1 MIKSTNIQAI
11 GSGIMH
17 QINNVYSLTPL
28 SLPMELTPSCNEFYL
43 KTWSEWEKNGTPG
56 EQRNI
61 AFNRLK
67 ICLQNQEA
75 ELNLSELD
83 LKTLPD
89 LPPQITTLE
98 IRKNQLTH
106 LPDLPPMLKVIHAQ
120 FNQLESLPALPETL
134 EELNAGDNKIKEL
147 PFLPENLTH
156 LRVHNNR
163 LHILPLL
170 PPELKLL
177 VVSGNRLD
185 SIPPFPDKL
194 EGLALANNFIEQL
207 PELPF
212 SMNRAVLMN
221 NNLTTLPESVLRLAQ
236 NAFVNVAG
244 NPLSGHTMR
253 TLQQITT
260 GPDYSGPRIFF
271 SMGNS
276 ATISAPEHSL
286 ADAVTAWF
294 PENKQ
299 SDVSQ
304 IWHAFEHEEHAN
316 TFSAFLDRLSD
327 TVSARNT
334 SGFREQVAAWLEKLS
349 TSAELRQQSFAV
361 AADATESCEDRVALT
376 WNNLRKTLL
385 VHQASEGLFDN
396 DTGALLSL
404 GREMFRLEILED
416 IARDKVRTLHFVD
429 EIEVYLA

>member
-177 VVSGNRLD
+177 VV
-185 SIPPFPDKL
+185 
-194 EGLALANNFIEQL
+194 
-207 PELPF
+207 
-212 SMNRAVLMN
+212 
-221 NNLTTLPESVLRLAQ
+221 
-236 NAFVNVAG
+236 
-244 NPLSGHTMR
+244 
-253 TLQQITT
+253 
-260 GPDYSGPRIFF
+260 
-271 SMGNS
+271 
-276 ATISAPEHSL
+276 
-286 ADAVTAWF
+286 
-294 PENKQ
+294 
-299 SDVSQ
+299 
-304 IWHAFEHEEHAN
+304 
-316 TFSAFLDRLSD
+316 
-327 TVSARNT
+327 
-334 SGFREQVAAWLEKLS
+334 
-349 TSAELRQQSFAV
+349 
-361 AADATESCEDRVALT
+361 
-376 WNNLRKTLL
+376 
-385 VHQASEGLFDN
+385 
-396 DTGALLSL
+396 
-404 GREMFRLEILED
+404 
-416 IARDKVRTLHFVD
+416 
-429 EIEVYLA
+429 